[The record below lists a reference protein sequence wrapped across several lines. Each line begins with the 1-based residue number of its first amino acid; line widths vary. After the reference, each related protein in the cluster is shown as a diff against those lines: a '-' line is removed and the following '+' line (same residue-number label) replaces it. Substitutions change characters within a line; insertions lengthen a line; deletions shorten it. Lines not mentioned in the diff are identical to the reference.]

1 MSDKK
6 STLISFPEGKNDWEI
21 ELENPVTT
29 ETGITCDNFV
39 LRRKDNRFF
48 WLTFLLNKGIGKD
61 GSVFEYW
68 LPRLF
73 EVGNGQK
80 IGDVVVQFRKG
91 PNGRWH
97 VDVEEEFF
105 SIDPKTLKKS
115 VRIKRSSLDN
125 IVQSVKNVIKKTGE
139 LMANTQRIGGDS
151 IFSHYVE
158 AGWAPQKESN
168 GELMDIF
175 EFVSN
180 SSDSIGKA
188 SILNAFQQLPS
199 IIAEEI
205 ALQIIYPAKVK

>member
-6 STLISFPEGKNDWEI
+6 STLISFPEGKSDWEI

-29 ETGITCDNFV
+29 ETGIICDTFV

-91 PNGRWH
+91 PDNRWY

-125 IVQSVKNVIKKTGE
+125 IVQSVKNVVKKSGE
-139 LMANTQRIGGDS
+139 FMANTQRIGGEP
-151 IFSHYVE
+151 IFSHCVE
-158 AGWAPQKESN
+158 AGWSPQKKSRE
-168 GELMDIF
+168 ELMDIF

-180 SSDSIGKA
+180 SMDAIGKA
-188 SILNAFQQLPS
+188 TILNAFQHLPTA
-199 IIAEEI
+199 IAEEI
-205 ALQIIYPAKVK
+205 ALQVIHPAKVN